1 MPLKIEKAKL
11 NDLDAL
17 YKIERECFTTEAFTR
32 EHIAYLL
39 ESPNAVSLVARAN
52 HEIVGFI
59 VGMIED
65 YGRVTVGHVYTID
78 VAPKHRR
85 AGVGLKLLDELERV
99 FLERGV
105 KTSYLEVRIDNK
117 AARELYRKKGYTEL
131 EPLEDFYAR
140 GRHGLR
146 MKKELKKQR

>member
-1 MPLKIEKAKL
+1 MPLKIEKPKIS
-11 NDLDAL
+11 DLDTL
-17 YKIERECFTTEAFTR
+17 YRIERECFTVEAFTK

-39 ESPNAVSLVARAN
+39 ESPNAVSLIAKAD
-52 HEIVGFI
+52 HEIIGFI
-59 VGMIED
+59 VGMIEN

-85 AGVGLKLLDELERV
+85 AGVGIRLLDELEHV

-117 AARELYRKKGYTEL
+117 AARELYRKGDYTEL
-131 EPLEDFYAR
+131 EPLENFYAK

-146 MKKELKKQR
+146 MKKELKK

>member
-1 MPLKIEKAKL
+1 MPLRIEQAKL
-11 NDLDAL
+11 KDLNVL
-17 YKIERECFTTEAFTR
+17 HRIESECFTSEAFSK

-39 ESPNAVSLVARAN
+39 KSPNAVSLVARAD

-59 VGMIED
+59 VGMIEN

-78 VAPKHRR
+78 VAVKHRR
-85 AGVGLKLLDELERV
+85 VGVGLRLLDELERV

-131 EPLEDFYAR
+131 EALENFYAS

-146 MKKELKKQR
+146 MKKELKK

>member
-1 MPLKIEKAKL
+1 MPLKIEQAKL

-17 YKIERECFTTEAFTR
+17 YRIERECFTLEAFTK

-39 ESPNAVSLVARAN
+39 DSPNAVSLVAKAN

-59 VGMIED
+59 VGVIEN
-65 YGRVTVGHVYTID
+65 YGKVTVGHVYTID
-78 VAPKHRR
+78 VVPKHRR
-85 AGVGLKLLDELERV
+85 VGVGLRLLDELEHI
-99 FLERGV
+99 FFERSV

-131 EPLEDFYAR
+131 EPLENFYAK

-146 MKKELKKQR
+146 MKKELKK

>member
-1 MPLKIEKAKL
+1 MPLKIEQAKL
-11 NDLDAL
+11 NDLDTL
-17 YKIERECFTTEAFTR
+17 YRIERECFTLEAFTR
-32 EHIAYLL
+32 EHIASLL
-39 ESPNAVSLVARAN
+39 ESPNAVSLVAKVN

-59 VGMIED
+59 IGMIEN
-65 YGRVTVGHVYTID
+65 YGRVKVGHVYTID
-78 VAPKHRR
+78 VALKHRR
-85 AGVGLKLLDELERV
+85 AGVGLRLLDELEHV

-131 EPLEDFYAR
+131 EPLENFYAK

-146 MKKELKKQR
+146 MKKELKK

>member
-1 MPLKIEKAKL
+1 MLLKIEQAKF

-17 YKIERECFTTEAFTR
+17 YRIERECFTSEAFTK

-39 ESPNAVSLVARAN
+39 ESLNAVSLVAKTN

-59 VGMIED
+59 VGMIEN

-78 VAPKHRR
+78 VALKHRR
-85 AGVGLKLLDELERV
+85 IGVGLKLLDELEHI
-99 FLERGV
+99 FLERDV

-131 EPLEDFYAR
+131 EPLENFYAR
-140 GRHGLR
+140 GKHGLR
-146 MKKELKKQR
+146 MKKELKK